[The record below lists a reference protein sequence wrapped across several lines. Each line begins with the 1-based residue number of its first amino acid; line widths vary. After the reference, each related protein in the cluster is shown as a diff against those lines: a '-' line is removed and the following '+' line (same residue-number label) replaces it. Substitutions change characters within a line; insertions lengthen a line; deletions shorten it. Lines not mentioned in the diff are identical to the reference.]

1 MSAPPDGLPR
11 RIEKPWGYE
20 IWYAWTDR
28 YAGKLLHVR
37 PGGRLSLQYHE
48 RKDESSYVLR
58 GRLWL
63 TRGRSLDQLTV
74 VEVGEG
80 FAWRNPPGEIHT
92 LVVPDDCVEMVTFFN
107 IGGAM
112 IYLDDAGRQT
122 GYEDVFSKIEMCRRH
137 YADVGLGAGYVDQF
151 IR

>member
-1 MSAPPDGLPR
+1 VTWSARAEERAGHGPMSAPPDGLPR

-92 LVVPDDCVEMVTFFN
+92 LEGIEDSDVLEVSTPE
-107 IGGAM
+107 
-112 IYLDDAGRQT
+112 LDDVVRLHDRYGRAGT
-122 GYEDVFSKIEMCRRH
+122 N
-137 YADVGLGAGYVDQF
+137 AP
-151 IR
+151 